1 MWVSHFFPRL
11 FRVTATAAWAVPPY
25 ADLPLLNPPGELTG
39 RIAVVMRG
47 VAPISAK
54 ALFYIMAPLNLQTS
68 YIRTFRQHFAYY
80 IMCEMLSA

>member
-25 ADLPLLNPPGELTG
+25 ADLPLVNPPGELTG

-54 ALFYIMAPLNLQTS
+54 ALFYIIGSSEFANQLHQNFPA
-68 YIRTFRQHFAYY
+68 TFCLLYHV
-80 IMCEMLSA
+80 